1 MRRLLLTA
9 VALFLI
15 GAGCGGKS
23 SSPPARPNAPHPPSA
38 STAVFETYKDAKYD
52 FTIGYPKEWDRQEG
66 VLGSAVALLSPL
78 EGSSDNFRESV
89 NVLVQ
94 TLPDKM
100 TLDEYTKLSLDQASK
115 LITGFDLLDQGSTTV
130 AGSPARQMHYRGQ
143 QGVFRLEIKQVWM
156 VQDGKA
162 FVLTYTAEREQYTA
176 DLPTAE
182 AMFASFRLP

>member
-1 MRRLLLTA
+1 
-9 VALFLI
+9 
-15 GAGCGGKS
+15 
-23 SSPPARPNAPHPPSA
+23 
-38 STAVFETYKDAKYD
+38 
-52 FTIGYPKEWDRQEG
+52 